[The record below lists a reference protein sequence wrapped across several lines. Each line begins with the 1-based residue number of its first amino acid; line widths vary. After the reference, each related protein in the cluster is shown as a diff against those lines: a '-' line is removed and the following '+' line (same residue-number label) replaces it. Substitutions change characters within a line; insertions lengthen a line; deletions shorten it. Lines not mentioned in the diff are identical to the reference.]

1 MNTIDYHALRPW
13 WKVSLKPLP
22 QLSID
27 TNGVELDQQ
36 VIMWNAI
43 KGFTQVKIDNISLKF
58 SIHIMKDFQK
68 KNKEL
73 LQSRSSTKKTEL
85 KTGDRRRNKINNAI
99 VDQFLQDFG
108 DTGKKRNRPIV
119 RHHSSITRFKNRCD
133 TMEMPF
139 WWNMGRHETSTKRW

>member
-1 MNTIDYHALRPW
+1 
-13 WKVSLKPLP
+13 
-22 QLSID
+22 
-27 TNGVELDQQ
+27 
-36 VIMWNAI
+36 
-43 KGFTQVKIDNISLKF
+43 
-58 SIHIMKDFQK
+58 MKDFQK

-73 LQSRSSTKKTEL
+73 LQSRSPTKKTEL

-108 DTGKKRNRPIV
+108 DIGKKRNRAIV

-139 WWNMGRHETSTKRW
+139 